1 MSAVDESSVA
11 SQRSPEV
18 AQTRERRL
26 KYVRRTAV
34 AIWAAVIVFRT
45 VTEGFAFNRE
55 LVLLYIATGLLAAS
69 IGQVRRMLYVIRD
82 WLPFALILIAYDL
95 SRGAADM
102 IGRPTLWEWPVEADR
117 WLFFGTVPTVWLQ
130 EQLKQGHPPWW
141 EVILSCVY
149 MSFFILPYAVAGVLW
164 LRDRAEWKA
173 FVRLFVGLNFAGL
186 VIYALV
192 PAAPPWAA
200 ARCTPDDVEGGPAY
214 ARCMFRSARGVPDGG
229 VLGAMQSSQDGAN
242 PWIERIVGRG
252 WGNLNMHTAS
262 ALLDAGQAS
271 VNLVA
276 AIPSLHA
283 GMTAAVAAFLW
294 RRVHGAWRPL
304 LVAYVLLMA
313 FTLVYTAEHYVID
326 ILLGWALAAA
336 VIVVLHRYQGWR
348 RGRAA
353 RLADRAGD
361 MVPLYDRR
369 DDPAVAAESSPA
381 VESQPVAEPEPV
393 DEPEPRRRDVV
404 AEVDS
409 R

>member
-1 MSAVDESSVA
+1 MSAVDESSIA
-11 SQRSPEV
+11 SQRALE
-18 AQTRERRL
+18 ADQTRERRL
-26 KYVRRTAV
+26 KYVRRIAV
-34 AIWAAVIVFRT
+34 AIWAGVVIYRT
-45 VTEGFAFNRE
+45 VTDGFAFNRE

-82 WLPFALILIAYDL
+82 WLPFALILLAYDL

-102 IGRPTLWEWPVEADR
+102 IGRPTLWEWPAEADR
-117 WLFFGTVPTVWLQ
+117 WLFSGTVPTVWLQ

-141 EVILSCVY
+141 EVVLSCVY
-149 MSFFILPYAVAGVLW
+149 MSFFILPYVVAGVLW
-164 LRDRAEWKA
+164 LRDREEWKA

-200 ARCTPDDVEGGPAY
+200 ARCTPADVEGGPAY
-214 ARCMFRSARGVPDGG
+214 ARCMFGSARGVPDGG

-242 PWIERIVGRG
+242 QWIERIVGRG

-294 RRVHGAWRPL
+294 HRVHKAWRPL

-336 VIVVLHRYQGWR
+336 VIAVLHRYERWR
-348 RGRAA
+348 RARALRPA
-353 RLADRAGD
+353 ERSVE
-361 MVPLYDRR
+361 MVPLYGRPE
-369 DDPAVAAESSPA
+369 DPVVTAEHAAQPESIP
-381 VESQPVAEPEPV
+381 
-393 DEPEPRRRDVV
+393 EPEPRRDDVV
-404 AEVDS
+404 AELDS